1 MVDIT
6 KLIEVIVK
14 PMCSYPE
21 KFKLK
26 QHESDK
32 FMEFD
37 LSLDPED
44 VGRIIG
50 RQGRVVQAIRNIVY
64 AAKTDYGKRVRLNIN

>member
-14 PMCSYPE
+14 PMCSHPE
-21 KFKLK
+21 HVKIE
-26 QHESDK
+26 QHESEK

-37 LSLDPED
+37 LKLDSED

-50 RQGRVVQAIRNIVY
+50 RQGRVVQSIRNIVY
-64 AAKTDYGKRVRLNIN
+64 AAKTDYNKRVRLNIV

>member
-14 PMCSYPE
+14 PMCNFPE
-21 KFKLK
+21 RVTIS

-37 LSLDPED
+37 LTLDPED

-64 AAKTDYGKRVRLNIN
+64 AAKSSYHKRVRLNIV

>member
-14 PMCSYPE
+14 PMCSHPE
-21 KFKLK
+21 SIQIK

-32 FMEFD
+32 FIEFD
-37 LSLDPED
+37 LKLDPDD

-50 RQGRVVQAIRNIVY
+50 RQGRVVQSIRNIVY
-64 AAKTDYGKRVRLNIN
+64 AAKADYNKRVRLNII